1 MIDIDARALTLPTLS
16 LDSGAANFNTGQV
29 QRFDLAPGAHT
40 LFSPA
45 GGLGGQAAFSVGPDG
60 TVDYSDDGGL
70 AGLLSGRGSTTLVVN
85 GRAVTID
92 ATALRHSLPTLDL
105 DEQAFFSSDAPLAA
119 TVLPGPQL
127 VYSPA
132 GGLGGQA
139 AFSVGPDGTVDYDRL
154 LDLSG
159 TLSGRGTTS
168 LIINGDAIQIDARAL
183 SPSTP
188 SFTLA
193 GIGTYPTDTVL
204 GLTLLPGWERFST
217 PAGTIDFH
225 VDEFSRIE
233 YDPFLDGGV
242 VSGEGTNTLVLLPPP
257 GGPGAPPSPPGAPTG
272 DGAQTASGVKAA
284 TAGPLW
290 VAGFYAAAAQ
300 SPFGYPLRSTTPA
313 AAEPAWVAGGQRD
326 GLGLTARDDL
336 FAALP

>member
-29 QRFDLAPGAHT
+29 QRFDLAAGTHT
-40 LFSPA
+40 LSSPTGY
-45 GGLGGQAAFSVGPDG
+45 GGSASFSVAADG
-60 TVDYSDDGGL
+60 TVDYSADPDL
-70 AGLLSGRGSTTLVVN
+70 AGLLSGRGGTTLGVN
-85 GRAVTID
+85 GRRITVD
-92 ATALRHSLPTLDL
+92 ARALSLPALVIDN
-105 DEQAFFSSDAPLAA
+105 QANFSNATPLTA
-119 TVLPGPQL
+119 TVLPGPQ
-127 VYSPA
+127 VVDSATGY
-132 GGLGGQA
+132 GGIA
-139 AFSVGPDGTVDYDRL
+139 FFSVGNDGTVDYGRL

-159 TLSGRGTTS
+159 TLSGRGTTGVV
-168 LIINGDAIQIDARAL
+168 INGDAIQIDARAL

-217 PAGTIDFH
+217 PAETIDFH

-257 GGPGAPPSPPGAPTG
+257 GGPSAPPSPPGAPTG
-272 DGAQTASGVKAA
+272 DAAQTASGVTAA
-284 TAGPLW
+284 PAGPTSS
-290 VAGFYAAAAQ
+290 AGFDAPAAWAPRADSTRSARPRAVESLRIAEAQ
-300 SPFGYPLRSTTPA
+300 S
-313 AAEPAWVAGGQRD
+313 D
-326 GLGLTARDDL
+326 GLRLPVLDYL
-336 FAALP
+336 FSGRP